1 MITRPADLQQLSFAV
16 LQIGVSN
23 LILELL
29 SQNSGRSLDSTY
41 YIIGSWREDTPGQQL
56 YCVFCVYYNKHLIS
70 EQPQLD
76 VACKVFLELVLKIIF
91 LSFYSLDFL
100 SNSK

>member
-1 MITRPADLQQLSFAV
+1 MAGAWGVPTVLVPRDRAV
-16 LQIGVSN
+16 L
-23 LILELL
+23 
-29 SQNSGRSLDSTY
+29 DSRD
-41 YIIGSWREDTPGQQL
+41 IFRVQCL
-56 YCVFCVYYNKHLIS
+56 NYNKHLIS

-91 LSFYSLDFL
+91 LSFYFFVFL